1 MTSQVASGGTP
12 VQDDCVP
19 AAPRAVFGTVDA
31 GGVYTPPAASLL
43 GVGAASGVTALVGG
57 ATPGSPPVWGAIP
70 APPSSIAGSA
80 LATVDFGGAASP
92 EDGLAVVTVVGCPW
106 AAALGTMIYVVTLES
121 SADHGS
127 AAEEAALEGLV
138 TTVGNVVVGVG
149 FDLFCSAPQGSWG
162 QWTFRVTGVTL

>member
-31 GGVYTPPAASLL
+31 SGVYTPPAASLL
-43 GVGAASGVTALVGG
+43 GVGAASGVTVLVGG
-57 ATPGSPPVWGAIP
+57 ATPGSPPVWGAAP
-70 APPSSIAGSA
+70 AAPSSVAGSA
-80 LATVDFGGAASP
+80 TATVDFGSP
-92 EDGLAVVTVVGCPW
+92 GEDGLAMVTVVGCAW
-106 AAALGTMIYVVTLES
+106 AAALGTMVYVVTLES

>member
-1 MTSQVASGGTP
+1 M
-12 VQDDCVP
+12 P

-31 GGVYTPPAASLL
+31 SGVYTPPAASLL
-43 GVGAASGVTALVGG
+43 GVGAASGVTVLVGG
-57 ATPGSPPVWGAIP
+57 ATPGSPPVWGAAP
-70 APPSSIAGSA
+70 AAPSSVAGSA
-80 LATVDFGGAASP
+80 TATVDFGSP
-92 EDGLAVVTVVGCPW
+92 GEDGLAMVTVVGCAW
-106 AAALGTMIYVVTLES
+106 AAALGTMVYVVTLES